1 MAVHRSRTSWA
12 PLLAL
17 FSTLLPA
24 ARAATLDPVQLE
36 GNYREVLGLWAQ
48 GDPRAVPE
56 LVKFESSII
65 SDKDPRTREVLHKAE
80 QRVISEAAGVDLEV
94 LVPLS
99 ILHQEAYRHYTT
111 HGGIG
116 AAQVATHDR
125 TLALDLA
132 LLYKQHVATPEAAA
146 LASRLIA
153 RLASVSTDSFQAAKL
168 FELASQA
175 DPQNSVSLLGLA
187 TVFEKNGNY
196 VDAVAAL
203 ERMRE
208 SDPQSL
214 AKYPEATLRLALC
227 LARLD
232 RASEAIKLL
241 APLAQSTPSPWIGLL
256 AAQELARVEMGERR
270 PERAEKVLR
279 AALLKFPRSARLT
292 LQLAS
297 VLDAKGAQQ
306 EARSVLDGLAEIRA
320 DADDDSRYRYNRFS
334 QELFDDSERVVEPAG
349 RQRLGVLATS
359 LSSAAAAASAPAEGV
374 AR

>member
-1 MAVHRSRTSWA
+1 MVVNRSRTSWA
-12 PLLAL
+12 PLLAV
-17 FSTLLPA
+17 FSLILPA
-24 ARAATLDPVQLE
+24 ARAADLDPAQLE
-36 GNYREVLGLWAQ
+36 GSYRAVLGLWAQ
-48 GDPRAVPE
+48 SDPRAVLE
-56 LVKFESSII
+56 LVQFESSII
-65 SDKDPRTREVLHKAE
+65 SDKNPHTREILHKAE

-116 AAQVATHDR
+116 SAQVATHDR

-132 LLYKQHVATPEAAA
+132 LLYQKHVGTPEASV

-175 DPQNSVSLLGLA
+175 DAKNAVSLLGLA
-187 TVFEKNGNY
+187 TVFEKSGNY

-203 ERMRE
+203 ERMRA
-208 SDPQSL
+208 SDPESP
-214 AKYPEATLRLALC
+214 AKFPEATLRLALC

-232 RASEAIKLL
+232 RGAEAIKLL
-241 APLAQSTPSPWIGLL
+241 GPLAQAPPAPWIGLL
-256 AAQELARVEMGERR
+256 AAQELARIELEARR

-279 AALLKFPRSARLT
+279 AAIERYPLSARLI

-297 VLDAKGAQQ
+297 VLDARGAQQ
-306 EARSVLDGLAEIRA
+306 EARTVLDGLAEIGA

-334 QELFDDSERVVEPAG
+334 QELFDDSDRVVEPAG
-349 RQRLGVLATS
+349 QQRLAVLAAS
-359 LSSAAAAASAPAEGV
+359 LSPAAALAPANADGV

>member
-1 MAVHRSRTSWA
+1 MVVHRSRTPYA

-17 FSTLLPA
+17 FSIFLPA
-24 ARAATLDPVQLE
+24 AHAANLDPAFLE
-36 GNYREVLGLWAQ
+36 GGYRAVLGLWAQ
-48 GDPRAVPE
+48 SDPRAVPE
-56 LVKFESSII
+56 LVKFESSIVN
-65 SDKDPRTREVLHKAE
+65 DKEPHTRAALHKAE
-80 QRVISEAAGVDLEV
+80 QRVISEAAAVDLEV

-99 ILHQEAYRHYTT
+99 ILHQEAYRHYAT

-132 LLYKQHVATPEAAA
+132 LLYKQHVGTPEASA

-175 DPQNSVSLLGLA
+175 DPKNGVSLLGLA
-187 TVFEKNGNY
+187 TVFEKSGNY

-208 SDPQSL
+208 NDPGSP

-232 RASEAIKLL
+232 RGTEAIKLL
-241 APLAQSTPSPWIGLL
+241 APLAQTPPVPWIGLL
-256 AAQELARVEMGERR
+256 AAQELARLEMEAKR
-270 PERAEKVLR
+270 PARAEKVLR
-279 AALLKFPRSARLT
+279 AALATFPGSARLT

-297 VLDAKGAQQ
+297 VLDAKGAKQ
-306 EARSVLDGLAEIRA
+306 EARTVLDRLAEIRA
-320 DADDDSRYRYNRFS
+320 DATDDSRYRYNRFS
-334 QELFDDSERVVEPAG
+334 QELFDDSDRVVDPAG
-349 RQRLGVLATS
+349 RQRLGVLAAS
-359 LSSAAAAASAPAEGV
+359 LSSATSLAPAATDGV